1 MLACNLYLQPVF
13 VFANTFVFV
22 FAPWRKN
29 TEEGRDAGGAE
40 LGRER
45 GGRVEQVGQ
54 EEEEEEEEFEQVP
67 PCRPPLFSSSSTIL
81 DTRPPPRS
89 NIALRK
95 LLINSAQPK

>member
-54 EEEEEEEEFEQVP
+54 EEEEEEFEQVP